1 VRTAN
6 EEDLK
11 GNLLLAALRD
21 ADRARLLPH
30 CRVFEDLKAGDV
42 LQKSRDTVTETWFP
56 CGPAV
61 ASFCVETSDGAVDV
75 AVIGREGAVGGIV
88 SNGDV
93 PAFAT
98 AKVRFPGR
106 FLRMRTAAL
115 EQAKLDSIA
124 LRHWFS
130 RYSDCLFAQVFQSA
144 ACNSSHSTL
153 QRAAKWLLAGMERV
167 DSKEILMTQEQFAE
181 MLGVGRPFVSRVIA
195 KLREDKVIATRRGSF
210 VILNPAKLRKLS
222 CGCTD
227 AIEEHF
233 DVVLRGIYPL
243 V

>member
-1 VRTAN
+1 MRAAT

-11 GNLLLAALRD
+11 GNVLLGVLRD
-21 ADRARLLPH
+21 TDRVRLVSH
-30 CRVFEDLKAGDV
+30 IRVVDLKAGAV
-42 LQKSRDTVTETWFP
+42 LQKSGATVVETWFP
-56 CGPAV
+56 CGSAV
-61 ASFCVETSDGAVDV
+61 AAFSVESSEGRSVDV
-75 AVIGREGAVGGIV
+75 AVIGREGAIGGIV

-106 FLRMRTAAL
+106 FLRMKTAAL
-115 EQAKLDSIA
+115 EQAKLESIT

-144 ACNSSHSTL
+144 ACNATHSTL

-167 DSKEILMTQEQFAE
+167 AGKEIQMTQEQFAE
-181 MLGVGRPFVSRVIA
+181 MLGVGRPFVSRVIGT
-195 KLREDKVIATRRGSF
+195 LRKEKIILTRRGSF
-210 VILNPAKLRKLS
+210 EIVNPAKLKNLS
-222 CGCTD
+222 CDCTGV
-227 AIEEHF
+227 IEEHF
-233 DVVLRGIYPL
+233 DSVLHGIYPR